1 MRWLFRP
8 FPIVLPLFFL
18 MVLAADAAQTSS
30 CVTCHTNASIMKA
43 MVKPPAMGA
52 EGEG

>member
-8 FPIVLPLFFL
+8 FLISLPLFL
-18 MVLAADAAQTSS
+18 LSVLAADAAQTSS
-30 CVTCHTNASIMKA
+30 CVTCHTNAAIMKS
-43 MVKPPAMGA
+43 MVKPPAMGG